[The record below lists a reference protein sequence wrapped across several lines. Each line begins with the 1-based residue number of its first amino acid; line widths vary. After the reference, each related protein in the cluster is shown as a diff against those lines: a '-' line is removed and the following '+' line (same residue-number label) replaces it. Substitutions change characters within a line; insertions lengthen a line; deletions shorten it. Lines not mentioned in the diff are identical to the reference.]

1 MDMNN
6 SNLIK
11 SDSHSSSAKSLK
23 DLNIADTKQLSE
35 VLHGRKASTF
45 LGIFRDNNE
54 KNTTKEDTIT
64 TKESSRAANDLK
76 LLLKNDSKIMDK
88 IILDDINQ
96 SNNLLK
102 KPSVIDTSRNIKPQ
116 KNDNANISTTT
127 TSKSHRRTTD
137 RTRSSRRRSSNRSED
152 SFRISPLTQNATL
165 SVNGCDKFS
174 PIRNNN
180 NNNNKSRNN
189 SRNRSRHR
197 SISHSDDLS
206 LKPVSSATYYPHKS
220 KNIQQPDIETDE
232 ITDTDT
238 YLDNTVENT
247 TENSNNLNTHND
259 KISHN
264 LTANVQFNKSVTSAT
279 TVPSLK
285 INNKNDQIPIIG
297 QPTTSDM
304 EIDPENNIDDNDEEA
319 IEDDYEDDYEDDDDD
334 DKEYPLAVELKPFTN
349 KVGGHT
355 AIFKFSERAV
365 CKALVKRENRWYE
378 TMEQTN
384 NKLLKFMPRYIGV
397 LNVRQHFGS
406 KEDFL
411 NQLPSNNKDNKNEN
425 IKDISSLEPQ
435 NTGDNLMGAPLHHVH
450 SIVTSS
456 PHRALENPNRNIPSL
471 SRTMSSASGY
481 DRSFPEVL
489 IDDNK
494 HIMPD
499 SLWDRYTLSSDSN
512 SRRESFSDKQG
523 VHNTADSGFTT
534 INTKLKD
541 LILQE
546 VFAPIHYSKGHE
558 GLTKRSTCE
567 IPTRTVSGK
576 YIKKKSRS
584 SSSSSSSSTQGVRA
598 MRNSF
603 RRNSIF
609 SLKDD
614 QVSSSPLMNKST
626 KDTISNA
633 IDSSHSVMDL
643 EQFHKKASAREN
655 ADNGVVIDDKHIHR
669 HRHSHSHS
677 SCRNNSRR
685 SSRHRHSI
693 DETSDIRED
702 STIRHEN
709 THNENGEND
718 GRLSESITFE
728 ENTDTIVSKF
738 ILLEDLTR
746 HMNKPCVL
754 DLKMGTRQYGVDAAP
769 TKQMSQR
776 NKCLKTTSRKLGV
789 RICGLKVWNT
799 DYYIKRDKYFGRRV
813 RIGWQFART
822 LARFLYDGQSVKS
835 IVRLIPRL
843 VKEIDLLAIEIS
855 NLKGFRLYGASLLL
869 MYEGDN
875 LNTTNDHTLS
885 SDTPK
890 KSVKIKV
897 NLIDFAKCVT
907 REDLEEGISNNS
919 FSIPPRY
926 PNSIDLGFY
935 RGLKSL
941 KFYLM
946 IIWAYLTVDAPMV
959 TTEKDLQVFLEEKA
973 DIFSKPWDWLDEF
986 DGEDE
991 QEFGNPDSE
1000 LRTKWRKYEL
1010 IFDVEPR
1017 YNNNEEVSD

>member
-1 MDMNN
+1 MDKN

-11 SDSHSSSAKSLK
+11 SGSHSSSVKSLK
-23 DLNIADTKQLSE
+23 DLNVADTKQLSE

-54 KNTTKEDTIT
+54 KNATKEDTV
-64 TKESSRAANDLK
+64 TKSERSRATDDLK

-88 IILDDINQ
+88 VILDDVKN
-96 SNNLLK
+96 SNNLLN
-102 KPSVIDTSRNIKPQ
+102 KPAVIDASQNIKSH
-116 KNDNANISTTT
+116 KKDNTTT
-127 TSKSHRRTTD
+127 TASSTIMTTTAASKSHRRRSE
-137 RTRSSRRRSSNRSED
+137 RTRSRRRRSSNRSED
-152 SFRISPLTQNATL
+152 SFRISPMTQNATL
-165 SVNGCDKFS
+165 AVNGSDKFS

-180 NNNNKSRNN
+180 TSRHN

-197 SISHSDDLS
+197 STSQSDDLS

-220 KNIQQPDIETDE
+220 KNGQQSNIETDE
-232 ITDTDT
+232 TTDTDN
-238 YLDNTVENT
+238 YIDDT
-247 TENSNNLNTHND
+247 TEDENNLNTHND
-259 KISHN
+259 NISHK
-264 LTANVQFNKSVTSAT
+264 LTANVQFNKSTPTAVTT
-279 TVPSLK
+279 THSK
-285 INNKNDQIPIIG
+285 INNVNDQAPIIG
-297 QPTTSDM
+297 KPIIDDM
-304 EIDPENNIDDNDEEA
+304 EIDTENNINDNNEEA
-319 IEDDYEDDYEDDDDD
+319 IEDEDEDDYEDEDDDR
-334 DKEYPLAVELKPFTN
+334 EYPLAVELRPFTN

-355 AIFKFSERAV
+355 AIFKFSKRAV

-411 NQLPSNNKDNKNEN
+411 KQLPSVNNENKNEGP
-425 IKDISSLEPQ
+425 KDTSSLEPQ

-456 PHRALENPNRNIPSL
+456 PHRVLENPNRNIPSL

-523 VHNTADSGFTT
+523 VNNTSDSGFTT

-546 VFAPIHYSKGHE
+546 VFAPIHNSKGHE
-558 GLTKRSTCE
+558 SLHKRSACE

-584 SSSSSSSSTQGVRA
+584 SSSSSSSSAQGVRA

-626 KDTISNA
+626 KETISNA

-643 EQFHKKASAREN
+643 EQFHKKASAREK
-655 ADNGVVIDDKHIHR
+655 ADISAISDDKHIPR
-669 HRHSHSHS
+669 HKHSHSHS
-677 SCRNNSRR
+677 NYRNDSRR

-693 DETSDIRED
+693 GEMSDMHDD
-702 STIRHEN
+702 STVHHEGAKN
-709 THNENGEND
+709 NNGHND

-769 TKQMSQR
+769 TKQGSQR

-822 LARFLYDGQSVKS
+822 LARFLYDGQSVRS
-835 IVRLIPRL
+835 IVRLIPKL
-843 VKEIDLLAIEIS
+843 VKEIDLLALEIS

-869 MYEGDN
+869 MYEGDK
-875 LNTTNDHTLS
+875 LDTTNDNS
-885 SDTPK
+885 SAPETPK

-907 REDLEEGISNNS
+907 KEDLEEGIKNHS
-919 FSIPPRY
+919 FSVPPRY

-946 IIWAYLTVDAPMV
+946 IIWAYLTVDEPMAAN
-959 TTEKDLQVFLEEKA
+959 EKDLQIFLEEKA
-973 DIFSKPWDWLDEF
+973 DLFAKRWDWLDEF
-986 DGEDE
+986 DNEDE
-991 QEFGNPDSE
+991 QEFSNPESE

>member
-1 MDMNN
+1 MDKN
-6 SNLIK
+6 SNNLIK
-11 SDSHSSSAKSLK
+11 STSHSSSVKSLK

-54 KNTTKEDTIT
+54 KNAANESTIT
-64 TKESSRAANDLK
+64 TNEGSRAVDDLK

-88 IILDDINQ
+88 VILDDANH
-96 SNNLLK
+96 SNKLLK
-102 KPSVIDTSRNIKPQ
+102 KPSIIDTSRNIKSQ
-116 KNDNANISTTT
+116 KNDNANTTT
-127 TSKSHRRTTD
+127 TSKSHRRTAE

-165 SVNGCDKFS
+165 SVNGTDKFS
-174 PIRNNN
+174 PVRNNN
-180 NNNNKSRNN
+180 NSRHN

-197 SISHSDDLS
+197 SVSHSDDLS

-220 KNIQQPDIETDE
+220 KNVQQPDIETDE
-232 ITDTDT
+232 ITDTDN
-238 YLDNTVENT
+238 YLDNTTEDTIEN
-247 TENSNNLNTHND
+247 ENNLSTHND
-259 KISHN
+259 KISHK
-264 LTANVQFNKSVTSAT
+264 LTANVEFNKPTTTAA
-279 TVPSLK
+279 TVPSSK
-285 INNKNDQIPIIG
+285 INDKNDQMPILG
-297 QPTTSDM
+297 EPTITGV

-319 IEDDYEDDYEDDDDD
+319 IEDDYEDDYEDEDD

-355 AIFKFSERAV
+355 AIFKFSKRAV

-411 NQLPSNNKDNKNEN
+411 NQLPSNNKDKKSNDA
-425 IKDISSLEPQ
+425 KDISSLESQ
-435 NTGDNLMGAPLHHVH
+435 NTEDNLMGAPLHHVH

-456 PHRALENPNRNIPSL
+456 PHRTLENPNRNIPSL

-558 GLTKRSTCE
+558 SLSKRSTCE

-584 SSSSSSSSTQGVRA
+584 SSSSSSSSAQGVRA

-603 RRNSIF
+603 RRSTIF

-655 ADNGVVIDDKHIHR
+655 ADNSVVIDDKHTPR
-669 HRHSHSHS
+669 HKHSHSHS
-677 SCRNNSRR
+677 SCRNSSRR

-693 DETSDIRED
+693 DETSGMRDD
-702 STIRHEN
+702 STIHHEHEN
-709 THNENGEND
+709 THNDNGEND

-746 HMNKPCVL
+746 HMSKPCVL

-835 IVRLIPRL
+835 IIRLIPRL
-843 VKEIDLLAIEIS
+843 VREIDLLALEIS

-869 MYEGDN
+869 MYEGHNVD
-875 LNTTNDHTLS
+875 TTNDNTIS
-885 SDTPK
+885 SDIPK

-926 PNSIDLGFY
+926 PDSIDLGFY

-946 IIWAYLTVDAPMV
+946 IIWAYLTADEPMV
-959 TTEKDLQVFLEEKA
+959 TTEKDLQILLEEKS

-986 DGEDE
+986 DNEDE
-991 QEFGNPDSE
+991 QEFSNPESE

-1017 YNNNEEVSD
+1017 YNNSEEVSD